1 MEQDGP
7 KTLEKY
13 TQFTQPY
20 PNRIEPDL
28 ELNEFP
34 VWTDIEL
41 KNPTQTQLSLRGE
54 EAKRLN
60 IIYDNNN
67 TSYEDK
73 NIKEILS
80 SNGKIP
86 NRLDDIYDIE
96 LPDCFMRP
104 SVVKLQNDN
113 SLKIKEE
120 TLELNKDSSLT
131 NFEIELGSDKK
142 KEIENKDKNDNND
155 EVDNDNNNRN
165 LIEDKIN
172 HENENKENKNENE
185 NINVNEKEKQN
196 NVDINDD
203 YEIDIDFDGDEKEEN
218 ENLNINGN
226 MVDKNNLEEK
236 KGKEKE
242 GVIPKPNKNGI
253 YNGSNPSHNIKR
265 EDSNN
270 EISSWD
276 NKDIIDMDDYQ
287 EKTKKNY
294 FPNKNTRDPKN
305 KYNKTTLNIIGEKSY
320 QYYLGEII
328 EKGPN
333 FPSTLGIIKYMDL
346 EEFSENFY
354 NEKLQ
359 FEEIAMRDSDFEKII
374 KLIPIGNKKYIF
386 AQENASKAEIN
397 KEENDLI
404 ILHGKA
410 AQETFYYIMKLT
422 GQINRSSEYT
432 IYKVKNNKKLIRH
445 FKESIGLI
453 DEGRR
458 DTTESNIIMSDNI
471 NYGIV
476 EDPEMDYYIM
486 PGQLFLS
493 KYRKLMKKEKE
504 VEERKRQMEEK
515 DDYNKNFEERFNKL
529 KEEKENIINE
539 KKNEIERK
547 IAENEKL
554 RSERSQI
561 FQNEQSC
568 LDEKYSVEKK
578 RKNMELWEEDLKKTI
593 RKIKTNIE
601 ITKRTIRDYESI
613 NQKIEG
619 RCNKYGLNEDL
630 KISLDKDE
638 IKIRTDKLIEKR
650 KLVNSLNNNIF
661 CCICHIKKKNVIFC
675 ECSHLMI
682 CKNCLDSN
690 SEKKGN
696 KIKASCPACK
706 RLCKKFFFISD

>member
-1 MEQDGP
+1 MEQDEP
-7 KTLEKY
+7 KSSEKY

-34 VWTDIEL
+34 VFTDIEL
-41 KNPTQTQLSLRGE
+41 TNPTKSQLNLRGE

-80 SNGKIP
+80 SNGKIA
-86 NRLDDIYDIE
+86 NRLDDIYDID

-104 SVVKLQNDN
+104 SVVKLQND
-113 SLKIKEE
+113 STLKIKEE
-120 TLELNKDSSLT
+120 TLELNKNSSLQ
-131 NFEIELGSDKK
+131 NLEVELETDNK
-142 KEIENKDKNDNND
+142 KEIENKDNNVNND
-155 EVDNDNNNRN
+155 ENNDNNNEN
-165 LIEDKIN
+165 KNENIIN
-172 HENENKENKNENE
+172 HENENKENKNEN
-185 NINVNEKEKQN
+185 VNEKQN
-196 NVDINDD
+196 HMDINDD
-203 YEIDIDFDGDEKEEN
+203 YEIDIDFDGDEKDQN
-218 ENLNINGN
+218 ENLNVNVNGN
-226 MVDKNNLEEK
+226 IVDKNNIEEK
-236 KGKEKE
+236 KERGGEML
-242 GVIPKPNKNGI
+242 KPNKNGI
-253 YNGSNPSHNIKR
+253 YNTSNPSHNIKK

-270 EISSWD
+270 EISSWG

-287 EKTKKNY
+287 EKTTKKNH
-294 FPNKNTRDPKN
+294 FSNKNGNNSNN

-386 AQENASKAEIN
+386 SQENASKAEIN

-432 IYKVKNNKKLIRH
+432 IYKVKNNKKLIKH

-458 DTTESNIIMSDNI
+458 DTTEGNIIMSDNI

-476 EDPEMDYYIM
+476 EDPDMDYYIM
-486 PGQLFLS
+486 PGQLFLT

-504 VEERKRQMEEK
+504 VDERKRQIEEK

-529 KEEKENIINE
+529 KEEKDNIINE

-554 RSERSQI
+554 RSERSQV

-568 LDEKYSVEKK
+568 LDEKYSVEKEK
-578 RKNMELWEEDLKKTI
+578 KNMELWEEDLKRTI

-601 ITKRTIRDYESI
+601 ITKRTIRDFESI
-613 NQKIEG
+613 NQKIEE
-619 RCNKYGLNEDL
+619 RCSKYGLNEDF
-630 KISLDKDE
+630 KILLDKDE
-638 IKIRTDKLIEKR
+638 IKSRTERLVEKR
-650 KLVNSLNNNIF
+650 KIVNSLNNNIF
-661 CCICHIKKKNVIFC
+661 CCLCHIKKKNVIFC

>member
-1 MEQDGP
+1 MEQDRP
-7 KTLEKY
+7 KSLEKY

-20 PNRIEPDL
+20 PNRIESDL

-41 KNPTQTQLSLRGE
+41 SNPTKTQLKLRGE

-80 SNGKIP
+80 SNGKLS
-86 NRLDDIYDIE
+86 NRMDDIYDIE

-104 SVVKLQNDN
+104 SVVKLQNEN
-113 SLKIKEE
+113 NLKIKEE
-120 TLELNKDSSLT
+120 TLELKKEPSST
-131 NFEIELGSDKK
+131 NLEIELGNDNKNES
-142 KEIENKDKNDNND
+142 ENKNDNGNID
-155 EVDNDNNNRN
+155 EDNDNNNRN
-165 LIEDKIN
+165 IIENKIN
-172 HENENKENKNENE
+172 HENGNNENKNENE
-185 NINVNEKEKQN
+185 NEKQKN
-196 NVDINDD
+196 GKNMDINDD
-203 YEIDIDFDGDEKEEN
+203 YEIDIDFDNDEKGEN
-218 ENLNINGN
+218 NNLNLNGN
-226 MVDKNNLEEK
+226 MIDNNNIEEK
-236 KGKEKE
+236 KEKEKEKE
-242 GVIPKPNKNGI
+242 GEMARPNKNGI
-253 YNGSNPSHNIKR
+253 YHGSNPSYNIKK

-270 EISSWD
+270 EILDWD
-276 NKDIIDMDDYQ
+276 NKDIIDINDYQ
-287 EKTKKNY
+287 EKTKRNNFSSKKVNDS
-294 FPNKNTRDPKN
+294 NN

-320 QYYLGEII
+320 QYYIGEII

-386 AQENASKAEIN
+386 SQENASKAEIN

-432 IYKVKNNKKLIRH
+432 IYKVKNNKKLIKH

-458 DTTESNIIMSDNI
+458 DTTDNNIIMSDNI

-476 EDPEMDYYIM
+476 EDPDMDYYIM

-504 VEERKRQMEEK
+504 VEERRRQIEEK
-515 DDYNKNFEERFNKL
+515 DDYNNNFEERFNKL
-529 KEEKENIINE
+529 KEEKDNIINE

-547 IAENEKL
+547 KAENEKL

-568 LDEKYSVEKK
+568 LDEKYSVEKEK
-578 RKNMELWEEDLKKTI
+578 KSMELWEEDLKKTM
-593 RKIKTNIE
+593 RKIKTNME
-601 ITKRTIRDYESI
+601 ITKRTIRDLESI
-613 NQKIEG
+613 NQKLEE
-619 RCNKYGLNEDL
+619 RCNKYGLKEDL
-630 KISLDKDE
+630 KILLNKDE
-638 IKIRTDKLIEKR
+638 IKSRTDRLIEKR
-650 KLVNSLNNNIF
+650 KIVNSLNNNIF

-682 CKNCLDSN
+682 CKSCLDSN

>member
-1 MEQDGP
+1 MKQDEP
-7 KTLEKY
+7 KSLEKY

-20 PNRIEPDL
+20 PNKIEPDL

-34 VWTDIEL
+34 VFTDIEL
-41 KNPTQTQLSLRGE
+41 TNPTKTQLSLRGE

-86 NRLDDIYDIE
+86 NRLDDIYDID

-120 TLELNKDSSLT
+120 TLELNRESSLK
-131 NFEIELGSDKK
+131 NLEVELGNDNKN
-142 KEIENKDKNDNND
+142 EIENKDNND
-155 EVDNDNNNRN
+155 EDKNNNN
-165 LIEDKIN
+165 GNIIENKID

-185 NINVNEKEKQN
+185 NVNVNEKQN
-196 NVDINDD
+196 HVDINDD

-218 ENLNINGN
+218 ENLNLNGN
-226 MVDKNNLEEK
+226 IVNKNNIEEK
-236 KGKEKE
+236 KEKEKE
-242 GVIPKPNKNGI
+242 KGEMPKPNKNGI
-253 YNGSNPSHNIKR
+253 YNGSNPSHNIKK

-270 EISSWD
+270 GISSWD
-276 NKDIIDMDDYQ
+276 NKDIIDMDEYQ
-287 EKTKKNY
+287 EKTKKNH
-294 FPNKNTRDPKN
+294 FSSKNVNDSNN

-359 FEEIAMRDSDFEKII
+359 FEEIAMRDEDFEKII

-404 ILHGKA
+404 ILHGKS

-432 IYKVKNNKKLIRH
+432 IYKVKNNKKLIKH

-458 DTTESNIIMSDNI
+458 DINESNIIMSDNI

-493 KYRKLMKKEKE
+493 KYRKLIKKEKE
-504 VEERKRQMEEK
+504 IEERKRLIEEK

-529 KEEKENIINE
+529 KEEKDNIINE
-539 KKNEIERK
+539 KKKEIEGK

-568 LDEKYSVEKK
+568 LDEKYSVEKEK
-578 RKNMELWEEDLKKTI
+578 KNMELWEEDLKRTI
-593 RKIKTNIE
+593 RKIKTNTE
-601 ITKRTIRDYESI
+601 ITKRTIRDIESK
-613 NQKIEG
+613 NQKIEE
-619 RCNKYGLNEDL
+619 RCSKYGLNEDL
-630 KISLDKDE
+630 KILLDKDE
-638 IKIRTDKLIEKR
+638 IKSRAERMIEKR
-650 KLVNSLNNNIF
+650 KIVNSLNNNIF

>member
-1 MEQDGP
+1 MKQDEP
-7 KTLEKY
+7 KSLEKY

-34 VWTDIEL
+34 VFTDIEL
-41 KNPTQTQLSLRGE
+41 TNPTKTQLSLRGE

-80 SNGKIP
+80 SNGKIA
-86 NRLDDIYDIE
+86 NRLDDIYDID

-120 TLELNKDSSLT
+120 TLELNRESSLK
-131 NFEIELGSDKK
+131 NLEGELGNNNQN
-142 KEIENKDKNDNND
+142 EIENKDNND
-155 EVDNDNNNRN
+155 ENNDNNNEN
-165 LIEDKIN
+165 IIENIIN

-185 NINVNEKEKQN
+185 NVNEKQN
-196 NVDINDD
+196 HVDINDD
-203 YEIDIDFDGDEKEEN
+203 YEIDIDFDGDEKGEN
-218 ENLNINGN
+218 ENLNLNGN
-226 MVDKNNLEEK
+226 MVDKNIIEEK
-236 KGKEKE
+236 NEKGGEM
-242 GVIPKPNKNGI
+242 VKPNKNGI
-253 YNGSNPSHNIKR
+253 YNGSNPSHNIKK

-270 EISSWD
+270 EISSWG

-287 EKTKKNY
+287 EKTKKNH
-294 FPNKNTRDPKN
+294 FLNKNVNDSNN

-386 AQENASKAEIN
+386 SQENASKAEIN
-397 KEENDLI
+397 REENDLI

-432 IYKVKNNKKLIRH
+432 IYKVKNNKKLIKH

-453 DEGRR
+453 DESRR
-458 DTTESNIIMSDNI
+458 DATEGNIIMSDNI

-486 PGQLFLS
+486 PGQLFLT

-504 VEERKRQMEEK
+504 VDERKRQIEEK

-529 KEEKENIINE
+529 KEEKDNIINE

-568 LDEKYSVEKK
+568 LDEKYSVEKEK
-578 RKNMELWEEDLKKTI
+578 KNMEIWEEDLKRTI

-601 ITKRTIRDYESI
+601 ITKRTIRDFESI
-613 NQKIEG
+613 NQKIEE
-619 RCNKYGLNEDL
+619 RCSKYGLNEDL
-630 KISLDKDE
+630 KILLDKDE
-638 IKIRTDKLIEKR
+638 IKSRTDRLVEKR
-650 KLVNSLNNNIF
+650 KIVNSLNNNIF
-661 CCICHIKKKNVIFC
+661 CCLCHIKKKNVIFC